1 MDMAE
6 QQTITL
12 AEHQAAMENYR
23 KEMNIAMRTN
33 HHLRE
38 ENKDVRRLNAA
49 MNDTMTEIRDLL
61 QSGQIRDAID
71 AIDNEQRIFD
81 AQSEPVRRRR
91 PDLREVAE
99 CEGIAE

>member
-1 MDMAE
+1 MPE

-12 AEHQAAMENYR
+12 AEHQSAMENYR

-49 MNDTMTEIRDLL
+49 MNDTLTEIRDLL

-71 AIDNEQRIFD
+71 AIDNEQRIYE
-81 AQSEPVRRRR
+81 AQIEPPRRRR

-99 CEGIAE
+99 CEGVAE